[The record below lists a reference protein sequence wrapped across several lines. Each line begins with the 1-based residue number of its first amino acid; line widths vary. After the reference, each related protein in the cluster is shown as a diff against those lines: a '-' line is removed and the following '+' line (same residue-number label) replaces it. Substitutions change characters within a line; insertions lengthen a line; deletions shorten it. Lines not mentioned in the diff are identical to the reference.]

1 MQSVRGKLSDGSLTV
16 TIARY
21 LTPKGT
27 DIHKNG
33 ILPDVP
39 VELSEKFARSP

>member
-1 MQSVRGKLSDGSLTV
+1 MTV
-16 TIARY
+16 TIAKY

-39 VELSEKFARSP
+39 VEMSEKEIKTLTSEQLAV